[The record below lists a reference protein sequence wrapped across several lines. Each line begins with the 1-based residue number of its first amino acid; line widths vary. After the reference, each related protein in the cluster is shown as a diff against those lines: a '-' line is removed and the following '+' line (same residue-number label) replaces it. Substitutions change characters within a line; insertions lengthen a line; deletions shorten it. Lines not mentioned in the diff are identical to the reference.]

1 MKIVRYRDGDAVSVG
16 ILEDDKVFPANAAS
30 VSEAMTQAG
39 AGALSADKSAAIQ
52 LSDVELLAPVDPE
65 TKVLCVALNY
75 QGHVNETGQAVPENP
90 IIFFKVYHSMIGDGA
105 EIHHHDMITQ
115 LDYEGELAVVIGK
128 EGYDIAVEDAWS
140 HVGGI
145 SAFNDT
151 SARNLL
157 WVKAGEK
164 VFLDWYSGKC
174 LERSS
179 PMGPAIVTTDEIETE
194 LKAGQLTV
202 ETRVNGEVRQNA
214 LTEELIFKIPELVS
228 FCSSR
233 VTLMPG
239 DVIATGTPHG
249 VGMASGNYLNSGD
262 VVEIDIT
269 GIPVLTNK
277 VA

>member
-1 MKIVRYRDGDAVSVG
+1 MKIVRYRDGDAASVG
-16 ILEDDKVFPANAAS
+16 ILEDDKVFPANATT
-30 VSEAMTQAG
+30 VSEAMMQAG
-39 AGALSADKSAAIQ
+39 AGALSADKSSAIP
-52 LSDVELLAPVDPE
+52 LSDVELLAPVDPA

-75 QGHVNETGQAVPENP
+75 QGHVNETGAAVPENP

-105 EIHHHDMITQ
+105 EIHHHDVITQ

-128 EGYDIAVEDAWS
+128 EGYDIPLEDAWS
-140 HVGGI
+140 YVGGV

-157 WVKAGEK
+157 WVKAEDK

-179 PMGPAIVTTDEIETE
+179 PMGPAIVTKDELESE
-194 LKAGQLTV
+194 LMAGQLRV
-202 ETRVNGEVRQNA
+202 QTRVNGEERQNA
-214 LTEELIFKIPELVS
+214 MTEELIFNIPELVS
-228 FCSSR
+228 FCSTR
-233 VTLMPG
+233 VNLMPG

-249 VGMASGNYLNSGD
+249 VGMASGNYLSSGD